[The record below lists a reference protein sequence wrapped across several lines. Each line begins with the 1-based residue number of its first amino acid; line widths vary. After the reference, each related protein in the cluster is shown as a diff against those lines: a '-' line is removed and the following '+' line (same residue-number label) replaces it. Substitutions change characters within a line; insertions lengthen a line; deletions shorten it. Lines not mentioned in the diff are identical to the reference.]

1 MKLIKKIYGICNSPS
16 GTTLASMIAR
26 SGNTLFLLPFISKIF
41 PIEYFNIWML
51 LAVVYSLKDLLD
63 LGLVTNFARLFS
75 YAHGG
80 ITNLKC
86 LDGEKMEYPNEEL
99 ISKIYYVARKVYF
112 YIAIFAFIIIL
123 FLGSFALW
131 RPFISIHNSIV
142 WYSWG
147 IVVIAIP
154 LAIYGNIYSSLLLGI
169 GKIAFVKK
177 WDTIFNIL
185 SLLSSFLILFYTH
198 SFLLLVLSF
207 YVFNILIVVRNYV
220 FIFRLKLIAPVETLF
235 DHEIWSITKNLA
247 GKNFIA
253 GLSSFGIQRGVEIL
267 IGNFANVNLSSSYL
281 FSSRLLEQLKSVS
294 AIFFFPKIQIFA
306 SKYIQESKNKLL
318 NCIRKDMLLSS
329 TMLLCGIIFLFLG
342 GWKILKLF
350 GLNVNFISNDIW
362 IWMGLAALL
371 ERNVSMFAETFA
383 ILTNQIISHIG
394 LIISG
399 IIFLLLTYFLLP
411 QLGIKAIPIAFFI
424 SYISFY
430 MEFAIYKLKSVQ
442 IKNSFLLFPT
452 YPIIALGLFYCIYT
466 L

>member
-131 RPFISIHNSIV
+131 RPLISIHNSIV

-318 NCIRKDMLLSS
+318 NCIRK
-329 TMLLCGIIFLFLG
+329 
-342 GWKILKLF
+342 ILKLF

-399 IIFLLLTYFLLP
+399 KIFLLLTYFLLP